1 MSEESKPKK
10 VKKPIDPLAMKPGQ
24 NYGST
29 KFKPSKEYD
38 KGNITFKEED
48 KKDN

>member
-1 MSEESKPKK
+1 MSEEKKPKK
-10 VKKPIDPLAMKPGQ
+10 VVKKPIDPLAMKPGQ

-38 KGNITFKEED
+38 GGNITFKEED
-48 KKDN
+48 KK